1 MEDIETTLKEMHM
14 GRLIQM
20 LSHKLKRDNY
30 CQCQDA
36 DQGLTPIQ
44 RHVLNFI
51 LLETLHR
58 NVFQKDIEEEFQIR
72 KSTVTGILKLMEQN
86 GFIKR
91 QNDPKDGRLK
101 RLIPTEKAEALRP
114 EILEHICQ
122 TENYLTRGISE
133 EQLLLCK
140 KTLYQMLQNL
150 T

>member
-30 CQCQDA
+30 CQCQEA

-122 TENYLTRGISE
+122 MENYLTRGISE
-133 EQLLLCK
+133 EQLLMCK